1 MGSFINELRLRNQQG
16 GKKEMNTCDTS
27 ETTDLVIEM
36 NNAKEKGVKYT
47 KASVV

>member
-16 GKKEMNTCDTS
+16 GKEMNTCDTS

-36 NNAKEKGVKYT
+36 KNAKEKGVKYT